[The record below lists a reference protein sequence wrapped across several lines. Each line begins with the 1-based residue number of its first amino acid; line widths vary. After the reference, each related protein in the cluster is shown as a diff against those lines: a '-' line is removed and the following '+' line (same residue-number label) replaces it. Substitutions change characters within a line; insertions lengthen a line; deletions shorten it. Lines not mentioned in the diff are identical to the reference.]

1 MPVSVETKKIGGY
14 VLTVIGSLMVLLNA
28 VNYIFGFKVDV
39 PSSAIGIVLLA
50 VGIGIV
56 KKSRHP
62 EE

>member
-14 VLTVIGSLMVLLNA
+14 VLTVIGFLMVLLNA
-28 VNYIFGFKVDV
+28 VNYIFGLKLDV

-56 KKSRHP
+56 KKLRLP
-62 EE
+62 KE